1 MKNAELKEILMSQ
14 EPVIYNGIEYKRVS
28 AIIYRNE
35 GGKLYV
41 QAELLDKNA
50 NSVSIASPDRIA
62 RKNE

>member
-1 MKNAELKEILMSQ
+1 MKNAELKEVLMSQ
-14 EPVIYNGIEYKRVS
+14 EPVTHNGIEYKRVS

-50 NSVSIASPDRIA
+50 NSVSIASPDRIT